1 MWENKNVGQ
10 SLGRDRNS
18 SPRFVSAKFTFY
30 EADRP
35 QFDWF
40 LILGR
45 VTPAERERVS
55 VSMRLPQ

>member
-1 MWENKNVGQ
+1 MLVNHLGEIAILDLDLNPQ
-10 SLGRDRNS
+10 SL
-18 SPRFVSAKFTFY
+18 PFY